1 VAIQLEAS
9 IVPDTFSAEWDGFS
23 LDYRHRD
30 TPYRINLRQSDA
42 GTLSTVWLDG
52 VVQADGCIT
61 LVDDGV
67 EHCVEL
73 NHPRA
78 R

>member
-1 VAIQLEAS
+1 MALTLFW
-9 IVPDTFSAEWDGFS
+9 DWDGFS

-30 TPYRINLRQSDA
+30 TLYRITLRQSPA
-42 GTLSTVWLDG
+42 GTVGTLWLDD
-52 VVQADGCIT
+52 VAQPDGWLA

-67 EHCVEL
+67 EHRVEL

-78 R
+78 E